1 MKLPI
6 IINVGTKPRPPL
18 PNGEYARVSVR
29 HGKCL
34 RGGNTPYNELSQT
47 DFGFADLPII
57 IDPHAYIRNKER
69 GRGKQG
75 ERAKGDMVSLGFTRQ
90 PHLQGIIL

>member
-1 MKLPI
+1 
-6 IINVGTKPRPPL
+6 L
-18 PNGEYARVSVR
+18 PNSEYARVSVR

-69 GRGKQG
+69 EREREREKERGREEGRKSEG
-75 ERAKGDMVSLGFTRQ
+75 GGGRDVIPRVYEATPRNHPLAKTEY
-90 PHLQGIIL
+90 